1 MLRSHL
7 DEADVTLLLYK
18 AAACWRI
25 SAPKFRNLVAE
36 WSDARLLSH
45 LTCTLDAARYPSR
58 IVPRLCTSTAGSCSG
73 HDVQSCGDIALHSH
87 SIFIHSFIHL
97 PDGSDMRRVRGDD
110 DTTTTTMTTRTPFHL
125 LGFQISHAGLR
136 QLITLVLRC
145 SMAAVGARGE

>member
-1 MLRSHL
+1 MQPLQQRPHRVL
-7 DEADVTLLLYK
+7 CGTWEPLGLTIQDDVAGVCSGRTWMRRMSRCCYTK

-87 SIFIHSFIHL
+87 SIFIHSFTCRTGQTCGESAATTI
-97 PDGSDMRRVRGDD
+97 RRR
-110 DTTTTTMTTRTPFHL
+110 R
-125 LGFQISHAGLR
+125 R
-136 QLITLVLRC
+136 R
-145 SMAAVGARGE
+145 

>member
-1 MLRSHL
+1 MRRMSRCCY
-7 DEADVTLLLYK
+7 TK

-87 SIFIHSFIHL
+87 SIFIHSFTCRTGQTCGESAATTI
-97 PDGSDMRRVRGDD
+97 RRYDD
-110 DTTTTTMTTRTPFHL
+110 DDDDNEDAIPSPRIPDISRRSQTTHHSRVALFH
-125 LGFQISHAGLR
+125 G
-136 QLITLVLRC
+136 C
-145 SMAAVGARGE
+145 SGGTG